1 MYERDKIILPNDDDD
16 ANPQEYEDEYDD
28 TYDANTNTYE
38 VETESFIKYI
48 IFKYLFWNN
57 LNNKYFIMKTIK
69 SKTGY

>member
-28 TYDANTNTYE
+28 TYDANTNTFE

-48 IFKYLFWNN
+48 KFK
-57 LNNKYFIMKTIK
+57 
-69 SKTGY
+69 